1 MGRAYAVREA
11 KIKKTGAA
19 RGKLYTNFAKEI
31 YLAAKR
37 GVPEIE
43 ANSALKHLV
52 EKAKK
57 QQVPADIINRAIEK
71 AKGAGKD
78 EYEEIIYEG
87 FGPGASTLMIK
98 TLTDNVNRTVG
109 EVRAAFNKVHK
120 SLGVTNSVSYNY
132 DNLSVMSFKSAAEED
147 VLMALLDAGIEPVEC
162 ETEGD
167 YLNVSVNYID
177 TVKAKDVI
185 EKVVPNVD
193 YEIDESG
200 WYAKNLVELNDEDM
214 DLFNRLYSLL
224 DNIDDVTD
232 IYHNVK
238 IDS

>member
-31 YLAAKR
+31 YLEAKR

>member
-1 MGRAYAVREA
+1 
-11 KIKKTGAA
+11 
-19 RGKLYTNFAKEI
+19 
-31 YLAAKR
+31 
-37 GVPEIE
+37 
-43 ANSALKHLV
+43 
-52 EKAKK
+52 
-57 QQVPADIINRAIEK
+57 
-71 AKGAGKD
+71 
-78 EYEEIIYEG
+78 
-87 FGPGASTLMIK
+87 
-98 TLTDNVNRTVG
+98 
-109 EVRAAFNKVHK
+109 
-120 SLGVTNSVSYNY
+120 
-132 DNLSVMSFKSAAEED
+132 
-147 VLMALLDAGIEPVEC
+147 MALLDAGIEPVEC